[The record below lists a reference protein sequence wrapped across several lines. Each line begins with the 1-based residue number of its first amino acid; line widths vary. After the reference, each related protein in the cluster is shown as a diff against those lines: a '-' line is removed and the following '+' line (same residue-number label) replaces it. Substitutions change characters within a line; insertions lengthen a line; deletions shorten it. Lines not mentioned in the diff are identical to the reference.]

1 MATISNV
8 FARDPSFVYIGS
20 DEDEWWVGGDEFL
33 RVRGIQFD
41 EMPHTPIVIHDV
53 AAFEDG
59 PVGWAAVLLT
69 MTTPVARTQ
78 VRCTAVLSLSA
89 GTWQIVQW
97 HNSVPVANEQIF
109 GVELT
114 TTLDQLLASVVEEGS
129 QIRLLDSSEGTVTL
143 LFTDIVDSTAL
154 AEAAGDRAWA
164 GMVGQ
169 HESAI
174 RRITK
179 KHGGVVVKVLGDGS
193 MLAFD
198 SARAAVRTAVECQR
212 EFAQEA
218 FAVRIGIHTGEV
230 VRTGDD
236 LLGVTVNKA
245 ARITSAADG
254 GNIMIS
260 STVQDLVGPMPGVRF
275 GQPVLVALKGLS
287 DTHPIVQL
295 EWDTV

>member
-1 MATISNV
+1 M
-8 FARDPSFVYIGS
+8 
-20 DEDEWWVGGDEFL
+20 
-33 RVRGIQFD
+33 
-41 EMPHTPIVIHDV
+41 
-53 AAFEDG
+53 
-59 PVGWAAVLLT
+59 GWAAVLLT

-143 LFTDIVDSTAL
+143 LFTDIVDSTML

-218 FAVRIGIHTGEV
+218 FSVRIGIHTGEV